1 MGLGLRED
9 DNVFSLNDKSLQ
21 LLAGAKTLQGV
32 TTKLSQ
38 QLKPIRD
45 LNHVRCL
52 SNQPTGL
59 IVTSSVIS
67 KN

>member
-1 MGLGLRED
+1 VAEED
-9 DNVFSLNDKSLQ
+9 DNVFSLSDKSLQ

-38 QLKPIRD
+38 QPKPIRD
-45 LNHVRCL
+45 LNNVRCL

-59 IVTSSVIS
+59 IATNSGIL